1 MFFAC
6 FFEIFV
12 FVNEKFFR
20 NFHRKFLADRVHNY
34 KYRDDYNR
42 DNELYELS
50 WKEKEIRAAVE
61 EGDRIDPILKD
72 VMKYRTT
79 VKMRRRKM
87 LKKRMFDAKQLRKER
102 QALVRPNFWMQDS
115 VRKKIVILLK
125 ILRNLWL
132 KSG

>member
-1 MFFAC
+1 M
-6 FFEIFV
+6 
-12 FVNEKFFR
+12 
-20 NFHRKFLADRVHNY
+20 HNY

-87 LKKRMFDAKQLRKER
+87 LKKRMFEAKQLRKER

-115 VRKKIVILLK
+115 VRKKNSYFKLLTIFWDFLVFSNTSFGFLGSPEKLKLKVKK
-125 ILRNLWL
+125 IHDPL
-132 KSG
+132 